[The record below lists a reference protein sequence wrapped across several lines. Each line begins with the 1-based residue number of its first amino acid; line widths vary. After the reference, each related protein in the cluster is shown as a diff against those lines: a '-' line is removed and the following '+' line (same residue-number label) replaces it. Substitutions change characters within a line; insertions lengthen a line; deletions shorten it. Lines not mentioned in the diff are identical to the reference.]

1 MYKILIVEDE
11 ALLRKG
17 LIFSMDFNSLNT
29 VVVGEAE
36 NGLEGIKQI
45 EKLNPDI
52 VITDIT
58 MPFKSGL
65 EMIEETKE
73 KYGYSAIILSG
84 FNEFEYAKKAIN
96 FGVSEYILK
105 PVNHEE
111 LKKAII
117 KSIKSIEMKNLY
129 DSANENNKKITDI
142 TLISNNTN
150 LSFYVKSVIEVI
162 ENEYMNKL
170 VMQDIVDKL
179 KVSATLLNTKFK
191 SEVGLTIN
199 DYLNRYRIQIAIN
212 LLKENKMPLYQIA
225 ENTGF
230 SDYKYFNKVFNK
242 YIGCS
247 PSDYMNIVGF

>member
-29 VVVGEAE
+29 VVVGESE

-162 ENEYMNKL
+162 EN
-170 VMQDIVDKL
+170 
-179 KVSATLLNTKFK
+179 
-191 SEVGLTIN
+191 
-199 DYLNRYRIQIAIN
+199 
-212 LLKENKMPLYQIA
+212 
-225 ENTGF
+225 
-230 SDYKYFNKVFNK
+230 
-242 YIGCS
+242 
-247 PSDYMNIVGF
+247 

>member
-1 MYKILIVEDE
+1 
-11 ALLRKG
+11 
-17 LIFSMDFNSLNT
+17 
-29 VVVGEAE
+29 
-36 NGLEGIKQI
+36 
-45 EKLNPDI
+45 
-52 VITDIT
+52 
-58 MPFKSGL
+58 
-65 EMIEETKE
+65 
-73 KYGYSAIILSG
+73 
-84 FNEFEYAKKAIN
+84 
-96 FGVSEYILK
+96 
-105 PVNHEE
+105 
-111 LKKAII
+111 
-117 KSIKSIEMKNLY
+117 MKNLY

>member
-1 MYKILIVEDE
+1 
-11 ALLRKG
+11 
-17 LIFSMDFNSLNT
+17 
-29 VVVGEAE
+29 
-36 NGLEGIKQI
+36 
-45 EKLNPDI
+45 
-52 VITDIT
+52 

-170 VMQDIVDKL
+170 GVFQELLEMSALSRTFRKL
-179 KVSATLLNTKFK
+179 KVLFLSAIRNF
-191 SEVGLTIN
+191 
-199 DYLNRYRIQIAIN
+199 
-212 LLKENKMPLYQIA
+212 
-225 ENTGF
+225 
-230 SDYKYFNKVFNK
+230 
-242 YIGCS
+242 
-247 PSDYMNIVGF
+247 